1 MSESNESTSRELPDL
16 IEDWQ
21 GKSAFA
27 CVQMLNTLKFL
38 RDNDLVKCSCEPTPH
53 PNEGHPVHDT
63 KCQVWQLGFLIHGWE
78 DRYRPADAEI
88 WHRVNETIKAMQKSR
103 RKGTAIGY
111 TAVEEKHVDELF
123 QIAEGHPIQPT
134 DIHAAMETL
143 RGVAASMK
151 SELNLVIGP
160 MPKHEKARMQGRR
173 EAIKRYFR
181 DIDEIA
187 NTDKTNVCA
196 GLVVAFSAWLS
207 TREQVIPVGSSAD
220 AAPLAELA
228 NQFIDQQH
236 LRWAPG
242 EE

>member
-1 MSESNESTSRELPDL
+1 MSESNESPSRELPDL

-38 RDNDLVKCSCEPTPH
+38 RDNDRIKCNCEPTPH
-53 PNEGHPVHDT
+53 PNEGHPIHNSD
-63 KCQVWQLGFLIHGWE
+63 CPVWQLDFLIRGWE
-78 DRYRPADAEI
+78 TKFMPSDAEI
-88 WHRVNETIKAMQKSR
+88 WHRIIEIIKAMQKSR

-111 TAVEEKHVDELF
+111 TAVQEVYVDELS

-143 RGVAASMK
+143 RGVAALMK
-151 SELNLVIGP
+151 AELDLVIGP

-173 EAIKRYFR
+173 EVIKRYFR

-207 TREQVIPVGSSAD
+207 TREHVIPVGSSAD